1 MKCTKQLA
9 KMAVVLGV
17 MTMTPMSLAA
27 DDSWTR
33 KTDMPTARFGL
44 STSVVDGR
52 IYAIGGGVLRGVMVG
67 NVQAYDPATDSWV
80 AKASMPADTCFHSTS
95 AVDGKIYAIGGWAP
109 GGDGI
114 DPVVEYD
121 PATDTWRARAE
132 MPTPRKF
139 LSTSA
144 VNGKCN
150 ELGGAE
156 ITPALGTVEEYD
168 PATNTWTT
176 KTDMPTP
183 RILMSTSV
191 VDGII
196 YAIGGAQYE
205 HFEDST
211 VEAYDPATD
220 TWTTKASMPT
230 ARAFFSTS
238 VLNGKIYAIGGCLGN
253 YDVLTSN
260 TVEVFDPVTNTW
272 AVTDDLPTPRAAL
285 ATSAV
290 NGRIYAIGGDLGD
303 PVVFN
308 RPSSRVEELT
318 VAPPELPFVYWLE
331 VAANLP
337 GSYGSHWVTDLVLF
351 NEALEPATVDLV
363 LHAEDGQHAAP
374 ASVVAGAQRVFEDI
388 VGDSLQYQGKGPLE
402 VRSTLSLRAAA
413 RTYNLASE
421 GTFGQGFTLHT
432 ADQGL
437 AAGDTA
443 WLLELRQEQDR
454 FRTNL
459 AVANTGES
467 DASVRIQL
475 MATDGSEVH
484 TYTHDLEPGDL
495 IQDLEPFV
503 SRAGRP
509 DLGWGLARVEVM
521 TGSGVLVSASV
532 IDSRTNDATTVPMQR

>member
-1 MKCTKQLA
+1 MNAQSVFRIV
-9 KMAVVLGV
+9 AVGL
-17 MTMTPMSLAA
+17 MTMTPVSLAA

-33 KTDMPTARFGL
+33 KTDMPTARFGVT
-44 STSVVDGR
+44 TSVVDGR
-52 IYAIGGGVLRGVMVG
+52 IYAIGGGVLRGVMVR

-80 AKASMPADTCFHSTS
+80 AKASMPADTCWHSTS

-109 GGDGI
+109 GGVGI

-144 VNGKCN
+144 VNGKIYAI
-150 ELGGAE
+150 GGSE
-156 ITPALGTVEEYD
+156 FTPALGTVEEYD
-168 PATNTWTT
+168 PNTNTWTT

-196 YAIGGAQYE
+196 YAIGGALSE
-205 HFEDST
+205 HTEDWT

-220 TWTTKASMPT
+220 IWTTKAPMQT

-238 VLNGKIYAIGGCLGN
+238 VVNGKIYAIGGSTGDS
-253 YDVLTSN
+253 DVLTSN
-260 TVEVFDPVTNTW
+260 TVEVFDPVMNTW
-272 AVTDDLPTPRAAL
+272 TLTDDLPTPRAAL

-290 NGRIYAIGGDLGD
+290 NGRIYAIGGDLQAHW
-303 PVVFN
+303 N
-308 RPSSRVEELT
+308 NPSSIVEELT

-337 GSYGSHWVTDLVLF
+337 GSYGSQWVTDLVLF
-351 NEALEPATVDLV
+351 NEAETAATVSLV

-374 ASVVAGAQRVFEDI
+374 ASVVAGAQGVFENV
-388 VGDSLQYQGKGPLE
+388 VGSLQHQGKGPLE
-402 VRSTLSLRAAA
+402 VRSSLSLRAAA
-413 RTYNLASE
+413 RTYNLATE
-421 GTFGQGFTLHT
+421 GTFGQGFALYTT
-432 ADQGL
+432 DQGL

-454 FRTNL
+454 FRTNI
-459 AVANTGES
+459 AVANTGDA
-467 DASVRIQL
+467 DASVRIHL
-475 MATDGSEVH
+475 MATDGSEIH
-484 TYTHDLEPGDL
+484 AYTRNLEPGEL
-495 IQDLEPFV
+495 IQDLEPFAR
-503 SRAGRP
+503 RAGRP
-509 DLGWGLARVEVM
+509 DLGWGLARAEVI

>member
-1 MKCTKQLA
+1 MNAQDVFRIV
-9 KMAVVLGV
+9 AVGL

-27 DDSWTR
+27 EEGWTL
-33 KTDMPTARFGL
+33 KAPMPTARFGL
-44 STSVVDGR
+44 TTSVVDGR
-52 IYAIGGGVLRGVMVG
+52 IYAISGGVLRGVMVR

-80 AKASMPADTCFHSTS
+80 AKASMPADTCWHSTS

-109 GGDGI
+109 GVGI

-144 VNGKCN
+144 VNGKIYAI
-150 ELGGAE
+150 GGSE
-156 ITPALGTVEEYD
+156 FTPALGTVEEYD
-168 PATNTWTT
+168 PNTNTWTT

-238 VLNGKIYAIGGCLGN
+238 VVNGKIYAIGGCKGN
-253 YDVLTSN
+253 YDLLTSN

-290 NGRIYAIGGDLGD
+290 NGRIYAIGGDSGD

-308 RPSSRVEELT
+308 RPSSIVEELT

-337 GSYGSHWVTDLVLF
+337 GSYGSQWGTDLVLF
-351 NEALEPATVDLV
+351 NEADTAATVNLV
-363 LHAEDGQHAAP
+363 LHGDDGQHTAP
-374 ASVVAGAQRVFEDI
+374 ASVAAGAQGVFEDV
-388 VGDSLQYQGKGPLE
+388 VGSSLQYQGKGPLE
-402 VRSTLSLRAAA
+402 VRSTHSLRAAA
-413 RTYNLASE
+413 RTYNVATE
-421 GTFGQGFTLHT
+421 GSFGQGFTLHT
-432 ADQGL
+432 TDQGL
-437 AAGDTA
+437 ATGETA

-454 FRTNL
+454 FRTNI
-459 AVANTGES
+459 AVANTG
-467 DASVRIQL
+467 DAGASVRIQL

-484 TYTHDLEPGDL
+484 VFTLDLEPGEL
-495 IQDLEPFV
+495 IQDLEPFAR
-503 SRAGRP
+503 RAGRP
-509 DLGWGLARVEVM
+509 NLGWGLARVEVM
-521 TGSGVLVSASV
+521 NGSGVLVSASV